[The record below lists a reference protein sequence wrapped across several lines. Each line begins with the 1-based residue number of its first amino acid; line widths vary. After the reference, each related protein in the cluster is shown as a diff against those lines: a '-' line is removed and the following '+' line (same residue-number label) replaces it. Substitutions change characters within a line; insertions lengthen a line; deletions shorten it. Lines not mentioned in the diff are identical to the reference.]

1 MEGRAIP
8 GDGLEHERDY
18 IEERL
23 EDASDVNQ
31 YAEEDQRLQ
40 QEVRDLQALTEQ
52 GGTAGGNAG
61 PSATGGEST
70 ADQGGTST
78 DAERMRLRQ
87 GTQLEATA
95 GSQVDLDQQ
104 PPEAE
109 ARAQHVD
116 RIREGLTSG

>member
-52 GGTAGGNAG
+52 GGAAGGNAG
-61 PSATGGEST
+61 SSATGSEST
-70 ADQGGTST
+70 DDQGGTST

>member
-40 QEVRDLQALTEQ
+40 QEARDLQALTGQ
-52 GGTAGGNAG
+52 GGAAGGNTG
-61 PSATGGEST
+61 SSATGSEST

-109 ARAQHVD
+109 ARARHVD

>member
-40 QEVRDLQALTEQ
+40 QEVRDLQALTGQ
-52 GGTAGGNAG
+52 GGTAGDNAG
-61 PSATGGEST
+61 SSATGGESS

>member
-1 MEGRAIP
+1 MEGRP
-8 GDGLEHERDY
+8 LHGEGLEHERNY

-23 EDASDVNQ
+23 EDAGDVDE
-31 YAEEDQRLQ
+31 YAEAAQRLR
-40 QEVRDLQALTEQ
+40 QEQRDIQALTGQ
-52 GGTAGGNAG
+52 GGADEGNAG
-61 PSATGGEST
+61 SSSTGGESA

-109 ARAQHVD
+109 ARAQHVG
-116 RIREGLTSG
+116 RIRDGLTSG

>member
-61 PSATGGEST
+61 SSATGGEST

-109 ARAQHVD
+109 ARARHVD
-116 RIREGLTSG
+116 RIQEGLTSG